1 MKKTQIIKIM
11 GLLHILEID
20 LKQRWWRRTSYW
32 WRMVK
37 QLIFVGMLV
46 QQLIML
52 LLGVNINMINSDQ
65 GGSDGEF

>member
-20 LKQRWWRRTSYW
+20 WKQRW

-52 LLGVNINMINSDQ
+52 LLGVNINMINSDR